1 MSNLRNQIGN
11 PFMAFILRSPLHAM
25 LSKNM
30 LLVTVTGRKSG
41 RAYTTPVGYV
51 RVGAPDGDELL
62 IVSAPDRT
70 WWKNLRGGAPVI
82 VRLQG
87 RDLHGRG
94 VAVEDR
100 SGVAENLIE
109 LLKAAPQYQKYLKVP
124 LTPDGQPVDPAALT
138 QAAAACVIVH
148 ITPTP

>member
-11 PFMAFILRSPLHAM
+11 PFMAFILRSPLHGL

-30 LLVTVTGRKSG
+30 LLITVTGRKSG
-41 RAYTTPVGYV
+41 RRFITPVGYV
-51 RVGAPDGDELL
+51 RVGDALL

-87 RDLHGRG
+87 RDLPGRG
-94 VAVEDR
+94 VAIEDR
-100 SGVAENLIE
+100 SGVAENLIG
-109 LLKAAPQYQKYLKVP
+109 LLKAAPQYQKYLKAP
-124 LTPDGQPVDPAALT
+124 LTPDGQPVDPAALA
-138 QAAAACVIVH
+138 QAAAARVIVR
-148 ITPTP
+148 ITGV